1 MATYPL
7 ICTDCGREFQETD
20 EGPEFDPAQITCP
33 ECGSDRIQTVAEMA
47 ASASSNWSHSR
58 R

>member
-47 ASASSNWSHSR
+47 ASASSNWSH
-58 R
+58 